1 MQEMSGSTC
10 VLELKKDRERERERE
25 CGGCEKQALN
35 KKPLF

>member
-10 VLELKKDRERERERE
+10 VLELKKDRERERE